1 MIDRKEFAEEL
12 MLRESVRKA
21 INIILERKMKKQ
33 LVEQKQ
39 ELELRH
45 LIRNLIDEAKN
56 IAIYPTTGQN
66 ELNIFLLQS
75 GFKEKLETSYN
86 KLTTAY
92 EQRESYMKHMIAA
105 VTKYLGQLDSLA
117 SPEGAID
124 IEEKV
129 DIEVSDE
136 PPEIMGD
143 PLQGEK
149 EKTTLEPAAPT
160 KAEFMIKGE
169 DPTGGVNAFED
180 FDELTTILRDAYA
193 RIPLPSDREEFK
205 RELPVQMQMYADRW
219 ELAKPDEPK
228 KPPEAIAE
236 PEAEV
241 TPAAEPAQTVP
252 DLSTL
257 SGRKEDSSSIFED
270 IVDLVG
276 IDIDDLVENILK

>member
-21 INIILERKMKKQ
+21 IKVIQAKRDKKK
-33 LVEQKQ
+33 LTEQKKEQ
-39 ELELRH
+39 ELRY
-45 LIRNLIDEAKN
+45 LIQDLINEAKN

-92 EQRESYMKHMIAA
+92 EQRSSYINHMIAA

-117 SPEGAID
+117 DGEGVID
-124 IEEKV
+124 IDEKV
-129 DIEVSDE
+129 EIDVSDE

-149 EKTTLEPAAPT
+149 EETSLDPPGVEKRD
-160 KAEFMIKGE
+160 FIIKGQ
-169 DPTGGVNAFED
+169 DLTGGINAFED
-180 FDELTTILRDAYA
+180 FQELTTILRDAYS

-205 RELPVQMQMYADRW
+205 IELPVQMKMYADRW
-219 ELAKPDEPK
+219 EDSKQPAVEP
-228 KPPEAIAE
+228 EIATGAPE
-236 PEAEV
+236 PEA
-241 TPAAEPAQTVP
+241 PAETVPEPA
-252 DLSTL
+252 TL
-257 SGRKEDSSSIFED
+257 SGRREDGSTVFED

>member
-1 MIDRKEFAEEL
+1 MIDRKELAEEL
-12 MLRESVRKA
+12 LLRENIRKA
-21 INIILERKMKKQ
+21 IGVVRRRRQKKQ
-33 LVEQKQ
+33 LAGQKQ

-45 LIRNLIDEAKN
+45 LIRDLIHEAKN

-66 ELNIFLLQS
+66 ELNLFLLQS

-86 KLTTAY
+86 KLTTAF
-92 EQRESYMKHMIAA
+92 EQRESYMKHMIVA
-105 VTKYLGQLDSLA
+105 VIKYLGQLDSLA

-149 EKTTLEPAAPT
+149 EKTILEPPAPT
-160 KAEFMIKGE
+160 KAEFMIKGQ
-169 DPTGGVNAFED
+169 DPTGGVNAFDD
-180 FDELTTILRDAYA
+180 FDELTTILRDSYSK
-193 RIPLPSDREEFK
+193 IPLPSDREEFK

-219 ELAKPDEPK
+219 ELAKPGKE

-241 TPAAEPAQTVP
+241 APEP
-252 DLSTL
+252 STL
-257 SGRKEDSSSIFED
+257 SGRREDSLPVFED
-270 IVDLVG
+270 FVG
-276 IDIDDLVENILK
+276 IDIDDLIENILK